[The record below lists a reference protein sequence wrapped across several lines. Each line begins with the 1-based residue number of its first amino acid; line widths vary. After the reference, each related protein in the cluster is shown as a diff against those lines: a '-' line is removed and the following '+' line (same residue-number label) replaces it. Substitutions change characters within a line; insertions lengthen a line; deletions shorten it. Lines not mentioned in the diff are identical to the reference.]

1 MAAVRKTFTKL
12 DQMGY
17 VKRIPRRE
25 LTSDGKDGQ
34 WLGNE
39 YDLGGLFKALEETIL
54 EAQPEFVNDESDD

>member
-1 MAAVRKTFTKL
+1 
-12 DQMGY
+12 MGY

-39 YDLGGLFKALEETIL
+39 YDLGGLFKALEEKIL